1 MHLAFAKLAM
11 KINVFFQLLLYH
23 FLNGRK
29 CQNQNTNK
37 TNKYTFPPNERPCPG
52 LTSSSGFPGS
62 ASSARI
68 PPRLSIS
75 SCPRP
80 MVVWWR
86 ECQGL
91 QWKAP
96 GGNPLRDEGESRRRG
111 GERRRTATAV
121 AAHSACVVA
130 PPQCISPS
138 THAQARGF
146 RAVGVDIECLGR
158 IRVGEVIVAIA
169 GFICR

>member
-1 MHLAFAKLAM
+1 MSKSKPQQNKQIHFPSGRTTLSGAD
-11 KINVFFQLLLYH
+11 LLLRVPRVR
-23 FLNGRK
+23 FL
-29 CQNQNTNK
+29 
-37 TNKYTFPPNERPCPG
+37 RPDSPVYRSPAAPC
-52 LTSSSGFPGS
+52 
-62 ASSARI
+62 
-68 PPRLSIS
+68 
-75 SCPRP
+75 P

-111 GERRRTATAV
+111 GGRRRTATAV